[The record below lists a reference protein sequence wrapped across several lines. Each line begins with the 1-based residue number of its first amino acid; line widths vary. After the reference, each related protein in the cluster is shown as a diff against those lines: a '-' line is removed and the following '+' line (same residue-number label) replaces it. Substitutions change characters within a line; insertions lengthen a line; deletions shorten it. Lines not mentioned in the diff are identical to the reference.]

1 MLKRREVVAALLQ
14 QRPDN
19 LLVVGGLGSS
29 SWDISAVE
37 KHPGNFCFIGAMG
50 QATPYAL
57 GLSLAVPDSRVLLI
71 TGDGEML
78 MSLGALATV
87 ASAAVNNLSIVVL
100 DNQSYAET
108 GNQPTATA
116 GRTNLVQVAAGCG
129 FESTMPIQTMQDL
142 LQYRPQLTGGSGLQF
157 ATIIVAVEKLP
168 LAFPYSFDGAAQ
180 FNRFQAHV
188 TR

>member
-1 MLKRREVVAALLQ
+1 MLNRREVVAVLLED
-14 QRPDN
+14 RPDD

-50 QATPYAL
+50 QATPFAQGLAL
-57 GLSLAVPDSRVLLI
+57 ARPDSHVLLI

-87 ASAAVNNLSIVVL
+87 ANTRTGNLSLVVL

-116 GRTNLVQVAAGCG
+116 GVTDLNTIARGCG
-129 FESTMPIQTMQDL
+129 FDSTMRIESMQEL
-142 LQYRPQLTGGSGLQF
+142 AACKETLTAGQGLHF
-157 ATIIVAVEKLP
+157 ASIRVKVEKLP
-168 LAFPYSFDGAAQ
+168 LSFPFSFDGAAQ
-180 FNRFQAHV
+180 FNHFQAHV
-188 TR
+188 NR